1 MNTEIA
7 KKVLKIKEDIKMLG
21 KKDII
26 SIRLDE
32 RTIEDIHITL
42 SSLKIVENQEECE
55 YEKNFEALTILAIE
69 QGLES
74 IWNETK

>member
-1 MNTEIA
+1 MNTKIE
-7 KKVLKIKEDIKMLG
+7 KKILKIKEDIKILG

-42 SSLKIVENQEECE
+42 SSLKIIENQKERE
-55 YEKNFEALTILAIE
+55 YEELFEALTILAIK

-74 IWNETK
+74 IWSE